1 MISATK
7 QLIENKIKERIVK
20 SKPVP
25 REKSESVQKIYIP
38 SMQRQEILNNMR

>member
-1 MISATK
+1 MK
-7 QLIENKIKERIVK
+7 NKITERIVK

-25 REKSESVQKIYIP
+25 GAKSKHAEEIYIP